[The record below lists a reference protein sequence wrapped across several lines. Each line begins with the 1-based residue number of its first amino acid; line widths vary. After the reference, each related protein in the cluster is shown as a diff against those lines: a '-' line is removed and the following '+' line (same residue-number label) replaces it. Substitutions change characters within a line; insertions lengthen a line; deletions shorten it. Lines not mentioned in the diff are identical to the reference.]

1 MGPAEL
7 GVIAFPD
14 SHGVVELFPEAAVGG
29 LRLVGGRQSQGVQGP
44 DDRGAMLAQQH
55 LVVDPVIDQEVL
67 ILEAGAEMPPQQGKD
82 PVFGFDLRGQ
92 DAAVVR
98 EADEALQKMGLAVQ
112 MPDSLKDWVQCFI

>member
-1 MGPAEL
+1 
-7 GVIAFPD
+7 
-14 SHGVVELFPEAAVGG
+14 
-29 LRLVGGRQSQGVQGP
+29 
-44 DDRGAMLAQQH
+44 MLAQQH

-98 EADEALQKMGLAVQ
+98 EADEALQKMCLAVQ
-112 MPDSLKDWVQCFI
+112 MPDGLKDWVQSFI